1 MWRQMKRTKG
11 KPWANCIKSEMW
23 EDEVLSTDGDSIW
36 GRMTAL
42 ISSLLGHKCSARE
55 RADAYETL
63 LLSSIDDED
72 KKLARKP
79 VKAMIDEVVE
89 KFNEMG
95 DSNTVKRFRR
105 IIERLQ
111 SHGDENDEVIRLLLL
126 LGDWNSISNAHL
138 EAKEGRPL
146 RDTLNI
152 PYYRRRYPSFDFSV
166 IDSPRR
172 QPKTLFASSHALS
185 FQESIASS
193 PVIDCLDENE
203 PQLEELTFDERG
215 NVHPLAS
222 SEAMRNLWEAP
233 ERTFKMVSWND
244 FMTCLQSLMRG
255 EVCCIFKGG
264 GHDSPYMLRS
274 SSSTLSLEFEGP
286 STLTHF
292 ASPFLA
298 FANKMQEV
306 EDFLCCGDDR
316 SENCILRSSMHTRA
330 FHVLS
335 FHVKEHIAKM
345 RQELCSEF
353 DVTDEQCDWFKANQ
367 CMHNAVLKCRI
378 FSRFLDVILSIRE
391 RNDYGC
397 STMMD
402 VLFIARTLAGSVQR
416 DVGTLCDQMLVPLI
430 ELFHGSIMQWLCN
443 GDECLSDGVF
453 LPNCANECSILDRH
467 VPSTA
472 LTDVVK
478 SWRNDFG
485 ICLPPNSLLGE
496 DFCAKWMREGKMM
509 KLLKSY
515 PSISEY
521 LAQTVP
527 NHELSVSKGNKLE
540 ADRLMEALQSQLP
553 NRALQALLD
562 SIYTD
567 IVNIPSAEQLRRDVM
582 DSFRAT
588 LLFIED
594 IFLAKNGAVTD
605 SIISIL
611 HQVAGNGSHG
621 EGISSLV
628 GIDGRPT
635 ESCIIESI
643 YSSIAQQRY
652 SDKIVRGLRV
662 TVSVDEAFS
671 VRLHYEPTFPLQIV
685 FTQSTL
691 STCADL
697 WMLMTDLAVEC
708 TTLEELDLGE
718 AFTDWRT
725 MLMRSRMCDFLGAVL
740 MFVHNQ
746 VDHILTSA
754 LKDKVFN
761 SKTLDEAYSSLR
773 QLVTSLRRLC
783 FLGAKHVMLVNVL
796 RTCISS
802 ITDFRMAVL
811 KADRGAVELAFKEFD
826 ENTELF
832 CNAIKMQST
841 SKDLWLSNLL
851 LLVDFFGYYTDV
863 QNAT

>member
-1 MWRQMKRTKG
+1 
-11 KPWANCIKSEMW
+11 MW

-146 RDTLNI
+146 RDTLN
-152 PYYRRRYPSFDFSV
+152 
-166 IDSPRR
+166 
-172 QPKTLFASSHALS
+172 TLFASSHALS

-255 EVCCIFKGG
+255 EVCSIFKGG

-562 SIYTD
+562 SIYT
-567 IVNIPSAEQLRRDVM
+567 
-582 DSFRAT
+582 
-588 LLFIED
+588 
-594 IFLAKNGAVTD
+594 
-605 SIISIL
+605 IL

-708 TTLEELDLGE
+708 TTLEE
-718 AFTDWRT
+718 
-725 MLMRSRMCDFLGAVL
+725 
-740 MFVHNQ
+740 
-746 VDHILTSA
+746 
-754 LKDKVFN
+754 
-761 SKTLDEAYSSLR
+761 SKA
-773 QLVTSLRRLC
+773 
-783 FLGAKHVMLVNVL
+783 
-796 RTCISS
+796 
-802 ITDFRMAVL
+802 
-811 KADRGAVELAFKEFD
+811 
-826 ENTELF
+826 
-832 CNAIKMQST
+832 QSC
-841 SKDLWLSNLL
+841 
-851 LLVDFFGYYTDV
+851 
-863 QNAT
+863 